1 MPLIVSHKRLI
12 AQIAKYWMIHKCQP
26 ISSTNDWAGGN
37 NVQRES
43 SWAQSES
50 RARLDGI
57 APKMFSLTELG
68 HETSQ
73 RVFLLKLVS
82 IPRLVLSILP
92 LDYGFSASVRPGSSL
107 QQQKSDE
114 TPQKSPVS
122 TCISFL
128 FTPKSLRDWIINGA
142 KVESILEICDSQK
155 SANKLFKAG
164 PGTPPCLLLEWHHS
178 VRVALSNSCWEP
190 FYFADSI
197 Y

>member
-1 MPLIVSHKRLI
+1 MSLIVSLKCLI
-12 AQIAKYWMIHKCQP
+12 DGIAKYLIIHTYKQHKWLNWGQK
-26 ISSTNDWAGGN
+26 SSGRDYWG
-37 NVQRES
+37 
-43 SWAQSES
+43 QSES
-50 RARLDGI
+50 RALARTDRWPRSK
-57 APKMFSLTELG
+57 PKMFSLTELG

-73 RVFLLKLVS
+73 RVFLLKLIS

-164 PGTPPCLLLEWHHS
+164 PGTPPCLL
-178 VRVALSNSCWEP
+178 
-190 FYFADSI
+190 F
-197 Y
+197 